1 MQNFDSEGNSFLEF
15 ILQPANGRC
24 EREGGTVV
32 VSVEGEPH
40 TYQNAN
46 QAWREKWKCTQPV
59 NELNFDLS
67 LKWRTI
73 DSMKNDIE

>member
-24 EREGGTVV
+24 EQEGGTVV

-40 TYQNAN
+40 TYQSAN
-46 QAWREKWKCTQPV
+46 QA
-59 NELNFDLS
+59 
-67 LKWRTI
+67 
-73 DSMKNDIE
+73 